1 LQEFDRQGNP
11 ITLEEFVRLFADE
24 SYSRVAATLVGTALV
39 STVWLGVDHNFYDDG
54 PPLIFETM
62 VFDASHPS
70 WSEEYVDRY
79 PTEESARA
87 GHERVVEALTL
98 RVDESVRTDCER
110 KC

>member
-1 LQEFDRQGNP
+1 MHEYDRQGNP
-11 ITLEEFVRLFADE
+11 IPLERFLELFADE
-24 SYSRVAATLVGTALV
+24 RYQRVEATLVGTALV
-39 STVWLGVDHNFYDDG
+39 STVWLGVDYQFGDG

-62 VFDASHPS
+62 VFDATHPN

-98 RVDESVRTDCER
+98 RVDESVRTDCGK